1 MLTLELDMYQACAL
15 GALVYCLGRL
25 LVQKLPFLS
34 KYCIPAPVAGGVV
47 FAFAHLA
54 LYATGV
60 LELSFDT
67 TLQSVF
73 MTIFFCSVGFTA
85 CFRLLKKGGVQVF
98 MFLALAVGICIVQD
112 AVGSGLAAAFGLNPL
127 LGLCMGSMPLVGGH
141 GTSGSFGPLLEQEYA
156 VVGATTVALASAT
169 YGLVSGS
176 MMGGPIA
183 RARVEKH
190 HLKSTAAEEGNA
202 VDEVASPIE
211 ENFQYTA
218 QDPTFNRARWIAG
231 MLLERYLSG
240 DLDEIHVLYTRM
252 ENVMQSVAK
261 DKRVLPI
268 TKPDMHGMAIPVDVR
283 LEEFSLRPTP
293 EEAMNA
299 IVPNYVA
306 GFIYGALVESFC
318 SEQNARM
325 MAMDAATD
333 NADALL
339 KDLNTMYNR
348 ARQAAITQ
356 EITEVCGG
364 AAAQRREREEE
375 MRV

>member
-1 MLTLELDMYQACAL
+1 MKITRAMYMMSSMKLRKAKQQLE
-15 GALVYCLGRL
+15 
-25 LVQKLPFLS
+25 
-34 KYCIPAPVAGGVV
+34 
-47 FAFAHLA
+47 
-54 LYATGV
+54 
-60 LELSFDT
+60 DT
-67 TLQSVF
+67 EPYF
-73 MTIFFCSVGFTA
+73 
-85 CFRLLKKGGVQVF
+85 
-98 MFLALAVGICIVQD
+98 
-112 AVGSGLAAAFGLNPL
+112 FGLQ
-127 LGLCMGSMPLVGGH
+127 
-141 GTSGSFGPLLEQEYA
+141 EQISSILYHFPDMEHIYFDNRSKDQHE
-156 VVGATTVALASAT
+156 VVKKKAFIVLTGDKGMAGAYNHNIMKMADTFLKDPSREVHLFVIGETGRQFFASQH
-169 YGLVSGS
+169 
-176 MMGGPIA
+176 I
-183 RARVEKH
+183 
-190 HLKSTAAEEGNA
+190 
-202 VDEVASPIE
+202 PIE